1 MNLREL
7 QTPFKEALACH
18 QGLRRLGFSADDIYV
33 MYSEG
38 WLYIMLKTQGKE
50 FSIDLGKVN
59 CNEIEFPK
67 IWAEIVEIFNTG
79 PEELAILIWENSVMK
94 NNVPLISDLIR
105 KKGIM
110 LPKMMN

>member
-1 MNLREL
+1 MDLKEL

-18 QGLRRLGFSADDIYV
+18 QGLRRLGFSSDDIYV

-50 FSIDLGKVN
+50 FNIDLGQIK
-59 CNEIEFPK
+59 CNEVEFPR
-67 IWAEIVEIFNTG
+67 IWANIVETFNTG
-79 PEELAILIWENSVMK
+79 PEEQALSIWDNSVMK
-94 NNVPLISDLIR
+94 NNFKMIAELIR

-110 LPKMMN
+110 LPSLMN